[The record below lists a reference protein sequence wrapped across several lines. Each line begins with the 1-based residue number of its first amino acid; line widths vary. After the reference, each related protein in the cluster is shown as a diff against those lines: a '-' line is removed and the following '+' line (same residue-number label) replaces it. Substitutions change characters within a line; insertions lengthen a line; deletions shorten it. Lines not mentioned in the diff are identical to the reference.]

1 MDVTNHKNRKPKM
14 KTILRTSLLTALA
27 TGVCSSTLAYDN
39 AKNRQDGIRPYVG
52 GSYGRVDV
60 NADQFE
66 DDSDHA
72 ISIYT
77 GVDIGKTFGIELGY
91 VDLGET
97 QNEFFTGTTDGLE
110 LAGLVH
116 LLNTEYFNLYA
127 KGGLFQWD
135 TAINTPLGNASND
148 GNELFWAVGSDIYLT
163 NLFALR
169 IEYTRYDV
177 ELEDDEVGALASG
190 SDFNLNKLSLGAKLT
205 F

>member
-1 MDVTNHKNRKPKM
+1 M
-14 KTILRTSLLTALA
+14 KTILRTSIVTALA
-27 TGVCSSTLAYDN
+27 AGVCSTALAYDN
-39 AKNRQDGIRPYVG
+39 NKGRQDGIRAYAG

-66 DDSDHA
+66 DDSDNS

-91 VDLGET
+91 VDLGKT
-97 QNEFFTGTTDGLE
+97 QNEFFTGETDGIE

-127 KGGLFQWD
+127 KGGAFNWD
-135 TAINTPLGNASND
+135 TTINTALGNTSND
-148 GNELFWAVGSDIYLT
+148 GTELFWAIGSDIYLT

-169 IEYTRYDV
+169 VEYTRYEV
-177 ELEDDEVGALASG
+177 ELEDEEVGALASG
-190 SDFNLNKLSLGAKLT
+190 SDFNLNKLSIGAK
-205 F
+205 FVF